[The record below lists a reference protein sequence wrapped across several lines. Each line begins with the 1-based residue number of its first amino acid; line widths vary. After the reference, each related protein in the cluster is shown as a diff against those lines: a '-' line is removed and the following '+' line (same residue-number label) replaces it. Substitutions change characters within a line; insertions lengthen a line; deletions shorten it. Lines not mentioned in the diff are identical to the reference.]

1 MLIDLIKHKEPIIFA
16 LFIFVRKYVTFY
28 MSIFITNKYESLY
41 LINHLEKYGKN
52 ARSAK
57 LITIIIIDFKIFLI
71 HFQFAI
77 LIM

>member
-41 LINHLEKYGKN
+41 LINHQFDDFN
-52 ARSAK
+52 P
-57 LITIIIIDFKIFLI
+57 INIIDV
-71 HFQFAI
+71 
-77 LIM
+77 